1 MVFFAIFTFA
11 SNVQYEFEKYQNTQQ
26 TPKKSANNNNKY
38 TTIIISIIGG
48 SDGKPEVQKLCKQ
61 KPTIAPHL

>member
-1 MVFFAIFTFA
+1 MFAL
-11 SNVQYEFEKYQNTQQ
+11 NVQYEFEKYQNIQQ

-48 SDGKPEVQKLCKQ
+48 SDGKAKYKNSVK
-61 KPTIAPHL
+61 